1 MCGISGY
8 VDMQNGIKTSL
19 LKEMTDIIRHRGP
32 DDEGFALIHENGEI
46 QFAAGKDTISDMR
59 SKQTEI
65 TEIREGESFFLGIG
79 HRRLSI
85 LDLSSNGHQ
94 PMKKHNCILTFNGE
108 IYNYIEIREEL
119 KNSGYDFCTK
129 CDTEVILAAYDRWGI
144 ECINRFNGMW
154 GFALYDI
161 KKQKLFLCRDR
172 FGVKPLYYFKTN
184 NKLLFGSEI
193 KQILCDREIAR
204 VANLDVLKAS
214 LVYQVYDYSQ
224 KTCFRDINSLPGG
237 CYAEVDFDF
246 RKHCISN
253 FQVTRY
259 YNLSKKIGT
268 NEKDTGIQEELTE
281 AVKLRMRSDVKV
293 GSCLSGGLDSSSIVG
308 IACSLIKQSGG
319 DVVGFTTVTSGFA
332 EHPEVDETQYSKSVV
347 EYCGCEEN
355 IVRPDA
361 NQLMKLLEKI
371 VWHQDEPCPH
381 LGILTS
387 YSVFHKAAEL
397 ECKVVYD
404 GQGGDEG
411 LAGYHSYYEYYLLY
425 ILKNKG
431 LKAFIRQ
438 LKTVARS
445 SEKRMM
451 YLMAM
456 VTYYNFTGVRKFYIR
471 KSREKYLS
479 SQLRKVAV
487 GGTVNSL
494 LAPRYGN
501 DIQILDFTRGTL
513 QGILHWEDRNSM
525 ASSLETRLPFLD
537 YLYVEKVLN
546 IDMLDKISNGY
557 TKMPLRRA
565 VDDILPQ
572 NVVWRKSKLGFPSP
586 TKAWLYQ
593 MPQEY
598 VLDLLQNAKSRE
610 VFNLQKVKKQYL
622 SGKGDTRMV
631 ERFILTELWMRE
643 FDVKIE

>member
-1 MCGISGY
+1 
-8 VDMQNGIKTSL
+8 
-19 LKEMTDIIRHRGP
+19 
-32 DDEGFALIHENGEI
+32 
-46 QFAAGKDTISDMR
+46 
-59 SKQTEI
+59 
-65 TEIREGESFFLGIG
+65 
-79 HRRLSI
+79 
-85 LDLSSNGHQ
+85 
-94 PMKKHNCILTFNGE
+94 
-108 IYNYIEIREEL
+108 
-119 KNSGYDFCTK
+119 
-129 CDTEVILAAYDRWGI
+129 
-144 ECINRFNGMW
+144 
-154 GFALYDI
+154 
-161 KKQKLFLCRDR
+161 
-172 FGVKPLYYFKTN
+172 
-184 NKLLFGSEI
+184 
-193 KQILCDREIAR
+193 
-204 VANLDVLKAS
+204 
-214 LVYQVYDYSQ
+214 
-224 KTCFRDINSLPGG
+224 
-237 CYAEVDFDF
+237 
-246 RKHCISN
+246 
-253 FQVTRY
+253 
-259 YNLSKKIGT
+259 
-268 NEKDTGIQEELTE
+268 
-281 AVKLRMRSDVKV
+281 
-293 GSCLSGGLDSSSIVG
+293 
-308 IACSLIKQSGG
+308 
-319 DVVGFTTVTSGFA
+319 
-332 EHPEVDETQYSKSVV
+332 
-347 EYCGCEEN
+347 
-355 IVRPDA
+355 
-361 NQLMKLLEKI
+361 
-371 VWHQDEPCPH
+371 
-381 LGILTS
+381 
-387 YSVFHKAAEL
+387 
-397 ECKVVYD
+397 
-404 GQGGDEG
+404 
-411 LAGYHSYYEYYLLY
+411 
-425 ILKNKG
+425 
-431 LKAFIRQ
+431 
-438 LKTVARS
+438 
-445 SEKRMM
+445 MM

>member
-8 VDMQNGIKTSL
+8 ADIQNGVRTSL
-19 LKEMTDIIRHRGP
+19 LKEMTNIIRHRGP

-46 QFAAGKDTISDMR
+46 KFAAGKDTISDMR
-59 SKQTEI
+59 LKLVDIAEI
-65 TEIREGESFFLGIG
+65 SEEDSFFLGLG

-94 PMKKHNCILTFNGE
+94 PMKKYNCILTFNGE

-119 KNSGYDFCTK
+119 KDFGYDFHTK

-144 ECINRFNGMW
+144 ECVNRFNGMW

-161 KKQKLFLCRDR
+161 RRQKLFLCRDR
-172 FGVKPLYYFKTN
+172 FGVKPLYYYKTSH
-184 NKLLFGSEI
+184 KLLFASEI
-193 KQILCDREIAR
+193 KQILCDREIPR
-204 VANLDVLKAS
+204 VVNLDVLKAS
-214 LVYQVYDYSQ
+214 LIYQAYDYSQ

-246 RKHCISN
+246 QKHCISS

-259 YNLSKKIGT
+259 YNLSKKIEM
-268 NEKDTGIQEELTE
+268 NKKDSDIQEELTE
-281 AVKLRMRSDVKV
+281 AVRLRMRSDVKV

-308 IACSLIKQSGG
+308 IACALIKEAGG
-319 DVVGFTTVTSGFA
+319 DVADFTTVTSGFA
-332 EHPEVDETQYSKSVV
+332 EHPEVDETKYSKSVV

-361 NQLMKLLEKI
+361 NQLMKLIEKI

-381 LGILTS
+381 FGILTS
-387 YSVFHKAAEL
+387 YSVFHEAAEL
-397 ECKVVYD
+397 GCKVVYD

-411 LAGYHSYYEYYLLY
+411 LAGYHSYYAYYLLY
-425 ILKNKG
+425 ILKEKG
-431 LKAFIRQ
+431 FKRFIKQ
-438 LKTVARS
+438 LMTVAGA
-445 SEKRMM
+445 SEKKVT

-456 VTYYNFTGVRKFYIR
+456 LVYYNLTGIR
-471 KSREKYLS
+471 KYYIKKRREKYLTS
-479 SQLRKVAV
+479 ELKKVAV
-487 GGTVNSL
+487 SGTVNSL

-501 DIQILDFTRGTL
+501 DIQILDFTKGSL

-537 YLYVEKVLN
+537 YRYVEKVLN

-565 VDDILPQ
+565 VDGILPQ
-572 NVVWRKSKLGFPSP
+572 NVVWRKSKMGFPSP

-598 VLDLLQNAKSRE
+598 ILDLIQSARSGE
-610 VFNLQKVKKQYL
+610 IFNLEKIKRLYL
-622 SGKGDTRMV
+622 SKKGDTKMI
-631 ERFILTELWMRE
+631 EKFILTELWMRE
-643 FDVKIE
+643 FDVRIE